1 MPAAKDKRARDL
13 AKIHIAKKQLAM
25 DDATYREML
34 LAVAGVD
41 SAAKLTADGRRA
53 VLAHLYRSG
62 FSSKRSRIYKGRPD
76 MDAQA
81 GTGKQAMLKKIEA
94 YLAEAGRSWAYAHAM
109 AKRMSAKKVERIQ
122 WCTPADLHKIIAALE
137 YDARRHGR
145 FTG

>member
-1 MPAAKDKRARDL
+1 
-13 AKIHIAKKQLAM
+13 
-25 DDATYREML
+25 
-34 LAVAGVD
+34 
-41 SAAKLTADGRRA
+41 
-53 VLAHLYRSG
+53 
-62 FSSKRSRIYKGRPD
+62 

-94 YLAEAGRSWAYAHAM
+94 YLAEAGRPWSYAHAM